1 VLDLCLAQR
10 GYVPDRNLTFDRR
23 GAQFH
28 FDQLPK
34 LVDELLASR
43 VDVIVAT
50 CYPAAA
56 AAQQGTKTIPI
67 VSTGT
72 AAVGLIN
79 SLSRP
84 SGNLT
89 GMSDVAAELSAKR
102 LELLKEAMPQLRHVA
117 MLYNAGDLSMTR
129 RYQESRAAAE
139 ALGPTVQPLP
149 VSEPEGF
156 DEAFEAMTRE
166 PPGGL
171 FMVTDALTFLN
182 RRRVFDFAAEHRL
195 PERRRANPARREPLR
210 RRVPETRQPADPV
223 GRRRR
228 PAREHADRCGPASSR
243 APRIRGSRPL
253 LAARRSPSRAA
264 SGSPVV
270 SPSHQHRITP
280 ARDESFAPVRRSARL
295 AQGWD
300 SESRWPP
307 LAHGFRQAVDRRLRS
322 QRRVFL
328 LPGRDDLQRAIGQR
342 SLQLLG
348 LVPRGA

>member
-1 VLDLCLAQR
+1 MNKQRRLTILLFMLMFVALPGAPAAQNVPKVYLLGLLGCGPPPSNASDIVTNLIRGLAQR
-10 GYVPDRNLTFDRR
+10 GYVLDRNLTFERR

-43 VDVIVAT
+43 VGVIVAT

-56 AAQQGTKTIPI
+56 AAQQGTQKIPI

-72 AAVGLIN
+72 AAVGLVN

-117 MLYNAGDLSMTR
+117 MLYNASDLSMTR
-129 RYQESRAAAE
+129 RYQESRTAAE
-139 ALGPTVQPLP
+139 ALGLTVQPLP
-149 VSEPEGF
+149 VSEPEDF

-182 RRRVFDFAAEHRL
+182 RRRVLEFVAQHRL
-195 PERRRANPARREPLR
+195 PAIYEFGALVRDGGLMSYGPDMGEMQDRVAGLIDRILKGAKPAELPFEQ
-210 RRVPETRQPADPV
+210 PTRF
-223 GRRRR
+223 R
-228 PAREHADRCGPASSR
+228 
-243 APRIRGSRPL
+243 
-253 LAARRSPSRAA
+253 
-264 SGSPVV
+264 
-270 SPSHQHRITP
+270 
-280 ARDESFAPVRRSARL
+280 FAINLKTAK
-295 AQGWD
+295 A
-300 SESRWPP
+300 
-307 LAHGFRQAVDRRLRS
+307 
-322 QRRVFL
+322 
-328 LPGRDDLQRAIGQR
+328 
-342 SLQLLG
+342 LG
-348 LVPRGA
+348 LTIPPSLLLRADEVIE

>member
-1 VLDLCLAQR
+1 MNKQRRLAILLFMLMFVALPGAPAAQNVPKVYLLGLLGCGPPPSNTSDLVTNLMRGLAQR
-10 GYVPDRNLTFDRR
+10 GYVPDRNLTFERR

-28 FDQLPK
+28 LDQLPK

-72 AAVGLIN
+72 AAVGLIS

-139 ALGPTVQPLP
+139 ALGLTVQPLP

-195 PERRRANPARREPLR
+195 PAIYEFGSLVRDGGLMSYGPDMGEMQDRVAGLIDRILKGAKPAELPFEQ
-210 RRVPETRQPADPV
+210 PTRF
-223 GRRRR
+223 R
-228 PAREHADRCGPASSR
+228 
-243 APRIRGSRPL
+243 
-253 LAARRSPSRAA
+253 
-264 SGSPVV
+264 
-270 SPSHQHRITP
+270 
-280 ARDESFAPVRRSARL
+280 FAINLKTAK
-295 AQGWD
+295 A
-300 SESRWPP
+300 
-307 LAHGFRQAVDRRLRS
+307 
-322 QRRVFL
+322 
-328 LPGRDDLQRAIGQR
+328 
-342 SLQLLG
+342 LG
-348 LVPRGA
+348 LTIPPSLLLRADEVIE